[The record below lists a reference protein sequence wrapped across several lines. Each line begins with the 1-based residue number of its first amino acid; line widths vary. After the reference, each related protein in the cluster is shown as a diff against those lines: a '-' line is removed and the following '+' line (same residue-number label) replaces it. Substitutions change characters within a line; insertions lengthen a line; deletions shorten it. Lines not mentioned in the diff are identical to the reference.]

1 MICPQEVDWL
11 DQNLSPRLDAG
22 SGPVLAVD
30 VRPSQPESVLD
41 IPEFS
46 IQVQNRRKNTQKRYE
61 SLPERSR
68 TDCKETW
75 LFKRFGS
82 I

>member
-1 MICPQEVDWL
+1 MISPQEVDWL
-11 DQNLSPRLDAG
+11 DQKLSPRLDAG
-22 SGPVLAVD
+22 SGPVLVD

-41 IPEFS
+41 TPEFS

-68 TDCKETW
+68 NVD
-75 LFKRFGS
+75 FKAFW
-82 I
+82 IHLIFIFA